1 MVYRG
6 TSAST
11 LNKMSSWTLEKAY
24 RENTQYT
31 ALLSPKIRIMVPRQ
45 IQWKNDPLGVGKNMW
60 KRIPHVIQR
69 HQTPSNGCLGKIAK
83 VQFLDIKL

>member
-31 ALLSPKIRIMVPRQ
+31 ALLSPKIRAMVPRQ
-45 IQWKNDPLGVGKNMW
+45 IQYKTTLWGWGQICGNVF
-60 KRIPHVIQR
+60 HVIQR
-69 HQTPSNGCLGKIAK
+69 HQTPRNGCLQKIAK
-83 VQFLDIKL
+83 VQFFSIKL